1 VDVMIVNRK
10 MPKNKTNRALK
21 LLTKCLKNKTQPN
34 ISKLLRIIKNNFNL
48 SFLQKQTCSNTM
60 LKINN
65 RSIKKI
71 KNDKNNNLQRPFHPT
86 LGSHRCYYKLA
97 IHLQALVISCIEGEH
112 PIQMLPTLKIH
123 VKTHAQDHHFM
134 EMSPSFTQNE
144 SLNTLKYFTLN
155 LTKDI

>member
-1 VDVMIVNRK
+1 
-10 MPKNKTNRALK
+10 
-21 LLTKCLKNKTQPN
+21 
-34 ISKLLRIIKNNFNL
+34 
-48 SFLQKQTCSNTM
+48 M

-65 RSIKKI
+65 RSIII
-71 KNDKNNNLQRPFHPT
+71 KNDKNNDLQRALHPT
-86 LGSHRCYYKLA
+86 LGSHKCCYKPVIQHQALA
-97 IHLQALVISCIEGEH
+97 ISWIGDEH

-144 SLNTLKYFTLN
+144 SSNTLQYFTLN